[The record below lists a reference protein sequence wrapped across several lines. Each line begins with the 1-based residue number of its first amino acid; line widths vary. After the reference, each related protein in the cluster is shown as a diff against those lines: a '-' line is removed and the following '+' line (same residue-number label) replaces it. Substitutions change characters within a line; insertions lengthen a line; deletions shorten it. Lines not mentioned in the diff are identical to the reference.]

1 MFKLPAIGQKVKGQ
15 NLNRKSLQQIAD
27 EQAALDA
34 KQTGQPQSS
43 PSKPAVAH
51 AKQESPPLPGAD
63 ASEAAV
69 AAAEKKSKPE
79 SSEEKST
86 PRMESNSSSKLYEVI
101 YQKFKIRESNFL
113 NLRTSTNELRLAVV
127 IPAAINARLTSAS
140 FKPQLITR
148 KPTNTKI
155 ATKTQVSKGIPTYFL
170 SSVLINYCIK
180 SPVLIIARQIYSIRD
195 YACSS

>member
-101 YQKFKIRESNFL
+101 YQKYKKLE
-113 NLRTSTNELRLAVV
+113 ELKGN
-127 IPAAINARLTSAS
+127 I
-140 FKPQLITR
+140 
-148 KPTNTKI
+148 I
-155 ATKTQVSKGIPTYFL
+155 ATI
-170 SSVLINYCIK
+170 SVLYNKEEKNEELFKLQHEFSDMIMAYLHSHLTETSCLEVMVIK
-180 SPVLIIARQIYSIRD
+180 G
-195 YACSS
+195 SSNRLKKLVDGLK